1 MNDRSPNDA
10 PHRAPRDAAW
20 YDEQYDNR
28 RRVPI
33 FATHLERWRVAS
45 DRARAGLRC
54 ELDVPFTP
62 DGEMALDV
70 FTCAQRNAPVLVF
83 FHGGYWRSLDKSDFS
98 FVAAP
103 FVAAGVTVVIPNYA
117 LCPTVTIDAISMQAA
132 QAMAWVHRFMA
143 SRHADPTRCVVA
155 GHSAGGHLATML
167 LACDGRRLGPGLPAR
182 LMRHAVSLS
191 GLYDLAPIAA
201 APSLQVDLRLD
212 DATIARNSPARFA
225 PPRGAQLCSV
235 VGALESE
242 EFRRHNRLIRERWGP
257 RVVPVCEELPG
268 CDHFTV
274 LDELVAPEAALHS
287 RVLAW
292 LLP

>member
-1 MNDRSPNDA
+1 MNGRSPNEA
-10 PHRAPRDAAW
+10 PRRAARDAAW

-28 RRVPI
+28 RRVPM
-33 FATHLERWRVAS
+33 FAMHLERWREAS
-45 DRARAGLRC
+45 DRARTGLRC

-62 DGEMALDV
+62 DGKMALDV
-70 FTCAQRNAPVLVF
+70 FACAQRDAPVLVF
-83 FHGGYWRSLDKSDFS
+83 FHGGYWRLLDKSDFS

-117 LCPTVTIDAISMQAA
+117 LCPDVTVDAISMQAA

-182 LMRHAVSLS
+182 VTRHAVSLS

-201 APSLQVDLRLD
+201 TPSLQVDLRLD
-212 DATIARNSPARFA
+212 DATIARNSPARFS
-225 PPRGAQLCSV
+225 PPRGARLCSV

-274 LDELVAPEAALHS
+274 LDELVAPEAPLHS